1 MPVRR
6 SFIKLVFLCG
16 MCLGPLHAQIEL
28 SGSADFEVAAGGED
42 SRFVTNEI
50 NNEFRRP
57 HLSIRELNLFLFS
70 EIGGDFF
77 FNARLQ
83 WDIWG
88 SGRLNPLR
96 ITLASLS
103 WEPEEGQVALSVG
116 RFVNPFGLYPRRKLS
131 SESSFINAPL
141 AYGYF
146 INVSDTRGFWPA
158 AGKAGQYGSE
168 DVGLTMNYFGGYAT
182 GALFNWVII
191 PEGLDLALAVTNA
204 APASQQ
210 DYTNLQNLG
219 ATLRLG
225 FQPAIFWQQG
235 ISVSHGSFMRREAVN
250 NNFDRLEQY
259 RQTLL
264 GTDIIIA
271 YAYFELSGELLY
283 ALWDVPASDKNGFQI
298 GPDGNLQ
305 AYRLSNWSAYVDTRF
320 ELPFLPGSYVAGRYE
335 RMVFDRFTPP
345 PGSSLT
351 ATNPWDES
359 LIRYSFALGYRLAR
373 PVLLKFAFS
382 EQIYDDRNLKRDDW
396 TMRLLLNVSL

>member
-1 MPVRR
+1 MRNR
-6 SFIKLVFLCG
+6 WIHILL
-16 MCLGPLHAQIEL
+16 LGTFGLAPLSAQIEL
-28 SGSADFEVAAGGED
+28 SGSADFELAAGGED

-70 EIGGDFF
+70 DLGNNFSFTG
-77 FNARLQ
+77 RLQ

-96 ITLASLS
+96 ITLAALS
-103 WEPEEGQVALSVG
+103 WEAGRVGLTVG
-116 RFVNPFGLYPRRKLS
+116 RFVNPFGLYPRRQLS
-131 SESSFINAPL
+131 STGSFINAPL

-146 INVSDTRGFWPA
+146 INISDTRGFWPA
-158 AGKAGQYGSE
+158 ARTVGQYGRE
-168 DVGLTMNYFGGYAT
+168 DVGLTMNYFGGYVT
-182 GALFNWVII
+182 GGLFNWVII
-191 PEGLDLALAVTNA
+191 PQGMDVALAVTNA

-235 ISVSHGSFMRREAVN
+235 ISVSHGSFMRRATVN
-250 NNFDRLEQY
+250 TNFDRFEKY

-264 GTDIIIA
+264 GTDIVFA
-271 YAYFELSGELLY
+271 FSYFELSGELLY
-283 ALWDVPASDKNGFQI
+283 ALWDVPASDNNGFQI
-298 GPDGNLQ
+298 APDGNPEQ
-305 AYRLSNWSAYVDTRF
+305 YRLTNWSAYLDARI
-320 ELPFLPGSYVAGRYE
+320 ELPFWPGSYMAGRYE

-345 PGSSLT
+345 FGSSLVS
-351 ATNPWDES
+351 TNPWDDS

-382 EQIYDDRNLKRDDW
+382 EQIYDDRTLRRDDW
-396 TMRLLLNVSL
+396 TLRLVLNVSL